1 MTKLCCFNQD
11 SSPFLSFPSVLSSPE
26 ICCWLWKSRYV
37 DDEMTMQIWRWTG
50 LLQLLIPL
58 SHLRT
63 DAADRGG
70 CSIRRD
76 PRGIR
81 TVCVLYPYWTWGFPP
96 RSAAIRSPILKV
108 ISCFTYVADKSVRT
122 GSVLSPYCLR
132 RNPYSVYGVRTL
144 TVLHPSLS
152 VLPPFFFSPLFV
164 FFFVLHVLL
173 CGA

>member
-1 MTKLCCFNQD
+1 MT
-11 SSPFLSFPSVLSSPE
+11 
-26 ICCWLWKSRYV
+26 
-37 DDEMTMQIWRWTG
+37 
-50 LLQLLIPL
+50 LIPL

-63 DAADRGG
+63 DAADRGE

-81 TVCVLYPYWTWGFPP
+81 TVCVLYPYYVCGFPP
-96 RSAAIRSPILKV
+96 RSAAIREGSVLYAYCIRTMSVDFRRDPRGIRTVCVLYPYYVCGFPPRSVAIRSPILKV
-108 ISCFTYVADKSVRT
+108 ISCFTYAADAVDKV
-122 GSVLSPYCLR
+122 SPYWL
-132 RNPYSVYGVRTL
+132 RTL

-152 VLPPFFFSPLFV
+152 VLSPFFFSPLFV